1 MYVGRINTSK
11 GVYGLRMLAN
21 GVVVCMLYLVYVEM
35 LSRGEMNILRVKMML
50 SHRISYTSADMSVL

>member
-1 MYVGRINTSK
+1 VYVGRINTSK

-35 LSRGEMNILRVKMML
+35 LSRGEMNILRVNMML

>member
-1 MYVGRINTSK
+1 VYVGRINTSK